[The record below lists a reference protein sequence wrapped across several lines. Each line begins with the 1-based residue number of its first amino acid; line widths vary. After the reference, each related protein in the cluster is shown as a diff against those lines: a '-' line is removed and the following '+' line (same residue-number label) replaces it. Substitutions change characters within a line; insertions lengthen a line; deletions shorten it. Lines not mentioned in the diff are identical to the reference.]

1 MEENAYIILTSY
13 TLIIASLLIAK
24 HEGLDNK
31 RDIFLSSLRT
41 LLQLIALGYLLKY
54 LLDLNHLW
62 EIMGVLTA
70 MCGVSAF
77 IAYERIRVRRV
88 LITSFWIMLI
98 TFLSSTL
105 LLLLLGVLKPSAH
118 QLIPFGGLI
127 IGNTL
132 NSVSLSFDRLVGEVR
147 GRIEEIEAMVA
158 LGSPLRDALRES
170 FKNSIKA
177 SLIPK
182 INFMKAAGV
191 VHIPGVAVGML
202 IAGADPMEAIVFQVV
217 ILYSLV
223 FAGMLGSVLMVY
235 MNYRVA
241 LYLSKKV

>member
-1 MEENAYIILTSY
+1 MGENAYIILTSY
-13 TLIIASLLIAK
+13 TLIVASLLIAK
-24 HEGLDNK
+24 YEGLGNQ
-31 RDIFLSSLRT
+31 RDIFLSSIRT
-41 LLQLIALGYLLKY
+41 LVQLIALGYLLKY
-54 LLDLNHLW
+54 LLELDHLW

-70 MCGVSAF
+70 MCGISAF
-77 IAYERIRVRRV
+77 IAYERIRVKRV
-88 LITSFWIMLI
+88 LVTGFWIMFL
-98 TFLSSTL
+98 TFFFSTVP
-105 LLLLLGVLKPSAH
+105 LLLLGVIKPSAH

-147 GRIEEIEAMVA
+147 GRIDEIEAMVA
-158 LGSPLRDALRES
+158 LGSSLRDALRES
-170 FKNSIKA
+170 FSNSIRA

-202 IAGADPMEAIVFQVV
+202 MAGADPMEAIVFQVV

-241 LYLSKKV
+241 LYLSRRP